1 MAEVEL
7 INVNKDYNNDN
18 YKNPLFMAANAI
30 NNPLSSKKESKGM
43 ADGSEEYLGGN
54 SNQQGFAIKNLNL
67 TIPDNKVTVLLG
79 PSGSGKSTIL
89 KMIAGL
95 EDFDSGEIRY
105 NGENMADVAP
115 RDRKIGIVFENFA
128 LYPHK
133 SSKSNILARL
143 IFNKQDKDEHIV
155 EERLEK
161 TSQLLGVD
169 IEYLLDKK
177 PAHLSEGEKQ
187 RVALGRCITRDPK
200 LFLLDEPFA
209 SLDAKLR
216 DKYRVEVKRLLN
228 KFDITTIYVTHN
240 QKEAIALGD
249 EIVVIKDG
257 KIEQQGS
264 YKKLYNQPKNIFVA
278 EFLNSD
284 TESKAINLIASDK
297 LAGDWPEGIIAV
309 RPEDVLLTEG
319 NDSKTLIAKVL
330 NVELRPTR
338 NAKIIQL
345 KYKQELIDVKVDIE
359 REIEIDTKVSFKF
372 SKYHLFDL
380 KTEQKI
386 KTKQLD

>member
-1 MAEVEL
+1 MSKVEL
-7 INVNKDYNNDN
+7 VNVNKKYKNDN
-18 YKNPLFMAANAI
+18 YGNALFSTANAI
-30 NNPLSSKKESKGM
+30 NNPLSSKKESKGL
-43 ADGSEEYLGGN
+43 ADGSQEHWGDNTHE
-54 SNQQGFAIKNLNL
+54 QGFAIEDLNL
-67 TIPDNKVTVLLG
+67 SIPDGKVTVLLG

-105 NGENMADVAP
+105 DGEDMANVKP
-115 RDRKIGIVFENFA
+115 KDRKIGIVFEDFA

-143 IFNKQDKDEHIV
+143 IFNKEDKDEHVV

-169 IEYLLDKK
+169 IEYLLNKK
-177 PAHLSEGEKQ
+177 PAHLSVGEKQ

-200 LFLLDEPFA
+200 LFLLDEPFS

-216 DKYRVEVKRLLN
+216 DKYRVELKRLLN
-228 KFDITTIYVTHN
+228 SFSITTIYVTHN

-249 EIVVIKDG
+249 EIVVINEGD
-257 KIEQQGS
+257 IEQQGS
-264 YKKLYNQPKNIFVA
+264 YKELYNQPKNIFVA

-284 TESKAINLIASDK
+284 TESKAINLIESDK
-297 LAGDWPEGIIAV
+297 LEGNWAEGIIGV
-309 RPEDVLLTEG
+309 RPEDVLLFEEKAA
-319 NDSKTLIAKVL
+319 NTLEAEVV
-330 NVELRPTR
+330 NVELRPTKK
-338 NAKIIQL
+338 AKIIQL
-345 KYKQELIDVKVDIE
+345 KYKEELIDVRVDLDK
-359 REIEIDTKVSFKF
+359 EIEAGDEINFKF

-380 KTEQKI
+380 ETEERIESK
-386 KTKQLD
+386 K